1 MYSLSNPSGVGG
13 DATAVER
20 WSREK
25 SVDGDVPLEEA
36 ARLVRLRSSF
46 FAERRQQRGGG
57 GGGEVERLA
66 DTAVVEKGL
75 PFYGAAATR
84 YTGPTR

>member
-1 MYSLSNPSGVGG
+1 MYSMSNPSGVGG
-13 DATAVER
+13 DATSVER
-20 WSREK
+20 WGREK
-25 SVDGDVPLEEA
+25 SVDDDVPLEEA

-46 FAERRQQRGGG
+46 FAERQQRRGGE
-57 GGGEVERLA
+57 GGEVERLA

-84 YTGPTR
+84 YTGPTK